1 MSVSLYNLFSS
12 YQCNTPPPPSLPT
25 SPPLPSCVVLCV
37 HGISGGVIMK
47 GMPKQFSCLCQI
59 TSCAFLH
66 PLQYIPVQWTAVLVH
81 LQMLMEHTLVEDDI
95 CIHTI
100 EQMLG

>member
-25 SPPLPSCVVLCV
+25 SPPPPFLCCVVC
-37 HGISGGVIMK
+37 SWYQWWCNNERYAK
-47 GMPKQFSCLCQI
+47 KFSCLCQI